1 MRTSEIEFFTER
13 TNESIPAMKRAKE
26 ACLSGDLSLAEKI
39 FADYMRETL
48 SPETFFEIPYVKEW
62 YPKEEN
68 REKILARA
76 ERILDG
82 WVSSCGFPW
91 QFEGGVVDWKSNKTP
106 NGYREWTW
114 QLSRHG
120 EFSGLAQAY
129 LLTGDERYASRFV
142 DMILS
147 WIEQA
152 DCPEDA
158 SGFATET
165 WRTIEA
171 GIRLSSSWNY
181 AIFTFLRSPAM
192 TDRAITLIFL
202 SVYEHGRRLRNFS
215 TGFNWLIHE
224 MSGLLHIT
232 LLYPVYRDR
241 EDWQRF
247 GFEKME
253 EELKTQIYPDD
264 FQFELTTTY
273 HGVVLRYYTL
283 VLDAYTAYGKTVP
296 ENFHTM
302 ILKMFG
308 LYPKIVRPDGTIPDL
323 NDGLERSIRGDM
335 AKALHYDESNEAFRY
350 IATAGKEGTPPDFTS
365 ITLPYSGMTVF
376 RTDWTEKAMWAYF
389 ESAPFGKAHQ
399 HEDKLELELY
409 AYGTKLLTDVGRYDY
424 DRSLMRD
431 FVLSTR
437 AHNTAMVDTYGQN
450 RRKNYEWH
458 PEDLQKRSNIAWHF
472 GEDFEV
478 SEGEY
483 DEGYGPD
490 LIPVTH
496 HRKMIFFKRGIE
508 GTKPFFLLVDTFIPK
523 DEKEHLYEVHFQLDK
538 EPIEAQ
544 GKRVTARHENGVSLT
559 MLSTAYPTIL
569 IGQYRPRYMGWRQI
583 YAPGTD
589 HEHMP
594 APAVSFTEYGG
605 EKTVV
610 TLLYPN
616 DEPACPILGI
626 VLEDNGFTIETIDK
640 SKHFFAFSDKNF
652 ETDKKKS

>member
-1 MRTSEIEFFTER
+1 MRITETEFFTEL
-13 TNESIPAMKRAKE
+13 TDPKIPAMAAAKRAAE
-26 ACLSGDLSLAEKI
+26 EGNLPQAEKL
-39 FADYMRETL
+39 FADYMRENL
-48 SPETFFEIPYVKEW
+48 SPETFFKIPYVREW
-62 YPKEEN
+62 YPKEED

-76 ERILDG
+76 DRILDG

-91 QFEGGVVDWKSNKTP
+91 HFEGGHVDWITNRTP
-106 NGYREWTW
+106 NGYREWPW

-120 EFSGLAQAY
+120 EFSGLAAAY
-129 LLTGDERYASRFV
+129 LLTGDERYAARYV

-152 DCPEDA
+152 ECPENA

-181 AIFTFLRSPAM
+181 AMFAFLHSPAM
-192 TDRAITLIFL
+192 TDRALTLIFM
-202 SVYEHGRRLRNFS
+202 SVYEHGWRLRNFC

-232 LLYPVYRDR
+232 LLYPVYRDGA
-241 EDWQRF
+241 EWQTF
-247 GFEKME
+247 AFSKME

-283 VLDAYTAYGKTVP
+283 VMDAFTTYGKSVP
-296 ENFHTM
+296 DNFHEM
-302 ILKMFG
+302 IVKMYS
-308 LYPKIVRPDGTIPDL
+308 LYPKIVRPDDTIPDL
-323 NDGLERSIRGDM
+323 NDGLERSIRSDM
-335 AKALHYDESNEAFRY
+335 QKALEYDPGNGAFRY
-350 IATAGKEGTPPDFTS
+350 IATAHKEGTPPPFTS
-365 ITLPYSGMTVF
+365 VTLPYSGMTVF
-376 RTDWTEKAMWAYF
+376 RTDWTEDAMWAYF

-399 HEDKLELELY
+399 HEDKLEIELY
-409 AYGTKLLTDVGRYDY
+409 AYRTKLLTDVGRYDY

-437 AHNTAMVDTYGQN
+437 AHNTGMVDTFGQN

-458 PEDLQKRSNIAWHF
+458 PEDLAKKSDISWHF
-472 GEDFEV
+472 GEDYEV
-478 SEGEY
+478 SEGTY
-483 DEGYGPD
+483 ADGYGPD

-496 HRKMIFFKRGIE
+496 HRKMIFFKKGIE
-508 GTKPFFLLVDTFIPK
+508 GTKPFFVLVDTFTPM
-523 DEKEHLYEVHFQLDK
+523 DGGEHLYEVHFQLDK
-538 EPIEAQ
+538 EPIRAQ
-544 GKRVTARHENGVSLT
+544 GKCVTAKHENGVSLS
-559 MLSTAYPTIL
+559 LISTAYPTIL

-594 APAVSFTEYGG
+594 APAVTFTEYGG

-610 TLLYPN
+610 TVLYPN
-616 DEPACPILGI
+616 NEPTCPILG
-626 VLEDNGFTIETIDK
+626 VALEDDGFSIETTDK

-652 ETDKKKS
+652 MTSPEG

>member
-1 MRTSEIEFFTER
+1 MRITERTFFTELTDSR
-13 TNESIPAMKRAKE
+13 IPALQKARDATLAE
-26 ACLSGDLSLAEKI
+26 NLPEAEKI
-39 FADYMRETL
+39 FADYMRKSL
-48 SPETFFEIPYVKEW
+48 SPETFFRIPYVKEW
-62 YPKEEN
+62 FPKEEN
-68 REKILARA
+68 RGKILERA

-91 QFEGGVVDWKSNKTP
+91 HFEDGHIDWITNRTP
-106 NGYREWTW
+106 NNYCEWTW

-129 LLTGDERYASRFV
+129 LLTGDERYAARFA

-152 DCPEDA
+152 ECPEDA
-158 SGFATET
+158 SGFATQT

-192 TDRAITLIFL
+192 TDRLLTLIFM
-202 SVYEHGRRLRNFS
+202 SIYEHGWRLRNFC

-232 LLYPVYRDR
+232 LLYPIYRDG
-241 EDWQRF
+241 EEWEAF
-247 GFEKME
+247 GFSRME

-283 VLDAYTAYGKTVP
+283 VSDAYTTYGKTVP
-296 ENFHTM
+296 ENFHDM
-302 ILKMFG
+302 IVKMYS
-308 LYPKIVRPDGTIPDL
+308 LYPKIARPDDTIPDL
-323 NDGLERSIRGDM
+323 NDGLEQSIRPIM
-335 AKALHYDESNEAFRY
+335 KKALEYDPENGAFRY
-350 IATAGKEGTPPDFTS
+350 FASAHKEGTPPDFTS
-365 ITLPYSGMTVF
+365 VTLPYSGMTVF
-376 RTDWTEKAMWAYF
+376 RTDWTEDAMWAFF

-399 HEDKLELELY
+399 HEDKLQIELY
-409 AYGTKLLTDVGRYDY
+409 AYRTKLLTDVGRYDY
-424 DRSLMRD
+424 DRSLMRN

-458 PEDLQKRSNIAWHF
+458 PEDLNKKSDIAWHF

-490 LIPVTH
+490 LTPVTH
-496 HRKMIFFKRGIE
+496 HRKFIFFKKGIE
-508 GTKPFFLLVDTFIPK
+508 GTKPFFLLIDTFTPK
-523 DEKEHLYEVHFQLDK
+523 DDADHLYEVHFQLDK
-538 EPIEAQ
+538 EAIEAQ
-544 GKRVTARHENGVSLT
+544 GKRITVRHENGVSLT

-594 APAVSFTEYGG
+594 APAVNFTEYGR

-610 TLLYPN
+610 TVLYPN
-616 DEPACPILGI
+616 NEPECEIAGVSLKEG
-626 VLEDNGFTIETIDK
+626 GFAITLTDK
-640 SKHFFAFSDKNF
+640 SEHFFAFSDKKF
-652 ETDKKKS
+652 KTSPEG